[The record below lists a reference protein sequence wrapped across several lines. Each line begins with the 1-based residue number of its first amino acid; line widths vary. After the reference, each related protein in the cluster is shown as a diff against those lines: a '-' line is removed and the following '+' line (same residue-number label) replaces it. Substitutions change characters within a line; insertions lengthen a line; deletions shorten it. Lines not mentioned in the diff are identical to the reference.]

1 MADKK
6 ISALTAASTPL
17 AGTEVLPIVQNGA
30 TVKVSVADL
39 TAGRNLASGKI
50 DVTYADATYAAG
62 ITVTNTSNTIASQAK
77 VYAVNNAGDYFSL
90 GRNSVALGSPSVL
103 FSTGA
108 FPIDVYVNSTL
119 STSFTS
125 AGNLSLATGNL
136 VIGTSGKGIDFSA
149 TPGTG
154 TSELLADYEEGTWTP
169 IDSSGAGL
177 SLTVNSATYTKIGR
191 VVTAFAYVVYP
202 STVSG
207 ATVTIGGLPF
217 TTRGSNGGF
226 QPFPVAT
233 DASIG
238 IYGYTAQ
245 NATTATFYNNSTNAV
260 ITNASISTKYL
271 LIAITYTT

>member
-17 AGTEVLPIVQNGA
+17 AGTEVLPIVQSGA
-30 TVKVSVADL
+30 TVKVSVDNL
-39 TAGRNLASGKI
+39 TVGKSVETGPLTVKKSQAGATTTLTIQNGNAAASSDVALAATTANGTWTTSWGRSTAVMKVNSSNAI
-50 DVTYADATYAAG
+50 DVLSIAAAG
-62 ITVTNTSNTIASQAK
+62 DITVN
-77 VYAVNNAGDYFSL
+77 
-90 GRNSVALGSPSVL
+90 
-103 FSTGA
+103 
-108 FPIDVYVNSTL
+108 
-119 STSFTS
+119 
-125 AGNLSLATGNL
+125 AGNL
-136 VIGTSGKGIDFSA
+136 VVGTSGKGIDFSA
-149 TPGTG
+149 TSGSG

-177 SLTVNSATYTKIGR
+177 TLTVNSATYTKIGR

-233 DASIG
+233 DATIG

-245 NATTATFYNNSTNAV
+245 SATTATFYNSSTNAV
-260 ITNASISTKYL
+260 ITNANISTKFL